1 MGGPISIM
9 KIFSLFIIA
18 SVALAQGPSQARIVV
33 HPDPIEKVAAKPGTT
48 VRVSLKATIEEG
60 FHVNSDK
67 PNDPYLIPLKLTWNP
82 GALEKPSLTYPK
94 PETAKLPF
102 SQKPVT
108 IYTGSFVVETQFKV
122 ASNAKPGPSEVTG
135 KLRFQACNDHECL
148 IPRTLDVTVP
158 VEITK

>member
-1 MGGPISIM
+1 M
-9 KIFSLFIIA
+9 KILSLFFVA
-18 SVALAQGPSQARIVV
+18 VAALAQAPPQARIVV
-33 HPDPIEKVAAKPGTT
+33 HANPIEKVTAKPAAT
-48 VRVSLKATIEEG
+48 VRVSVAATIDEG

-108 IYTGSFVVETQFKV
+108 IYTGSFVIDTQFKV
-122 ASNAKPGPSEVTG
+122 ASNAKPGPGEITG

-148 IPRTLDVTVP
+148 IPRTIDVIVP
-158 VEITK
+158 LEITK

>member
-1 MGGPISIM
+1 M
-9 KIFSLFIIA
+9 KILGLFVIA
-18 SVALAQGPSQARIVV
+18 VVALAQGPPQTRIVV
-33 HPDPIEKVAAKPGTT
+33 HASPIEKIAAKPGAT
-48 VRVSLKATIEEG
+48 VRVSLTATIDEG

-108 IYTGSFVVETQFKV
+108 IYTGSFVIDTQFKV
-122 ASNAKPGPSEVTG
+122 ASNAKPGPSEITG
-135 KLRFQACNDHECL
+135 KLRFQACNDRECL

-158 VEITK
+158 LEVVK